1 MTELPHNPAVEEAVI
16 GQLLATPELTADVVG
31 ALLEPQHF
39 YTAAARLLFGAIR
52 DGFYDGTPV
61 DALTVGELHA
71 VRLSRLW
78 GCTEAHAVE
87 KVRGMA
93 HGYEGNV
100 VDHAALVKRDAD
112 YRALLGVLDK
122 TRVSIVSE
130 DLAPEQVAGELAQAA
145 MKVATNTLVTAE
157 LTSFADAGRDYVR
170 STREAIAARAE
181 GVEVGAY
188 FGIPA
193 IDQFTRGLRGG
204 EVLIG
209 AGEPGV
215 GKSAVW
221 WQGALNF
228 ATRQVLR
235 PEHLRVGT
243 AVLSLE
249 MGKESS
255 NARFAAMMSGLDTTE
270 IREGTIAKANF
281 DRSVDEWRRRMN
293 LPLWLSYLP
302 SLRASQLRAL
312 CSEAVRKHNV
322 GLIVVDHFGYF
333 HLDRRL
339 PNKTD
344 EDGEKAKFLKELAG
358 DLNVAII
365 CLAHTRKPDPGSNGR
380 PRLSDLRGSQE
391 IAGHAAFVSFIFRPW
406 LYASERER
414 DAGKVDET
422 EAIMIW
428 AKNRHGF
435 NGDGKFVM
443 DASRMYIS

>member
-1 MTELPHNPAVEEAVI
+1 MTDLPNNPAVEDAVI
-16 GQLLATPELTADVVG
+16 GQLLATPDRIADVVG
-31 ALLEPQHF
+31 ALLEPGHF
-39 YTAAARLLFGAIR
+39 YTAANRLLYGAIR

-78 GCTEAHAVE
+78 GTTEAEAVE
-87 KVRGMA
+87 RVRGMA
-93 HGYEGNV
+93 HGYEGDV
-100 VDHAALVKRDAD
+100 VDHAGLVKRDAD
-112 YRALLGVLDK
+112 YRALLGVLDA
-122 TRVSIVSE
+122 TRAAIVSE
-130 DLAPEQVAGELAQAA
+130 ELTPEQVAGELSQQA

-157 LTSFADAGRDYVR
+157 LTSFADAGRDFVR
-170 STREAIAARAE
+170 TTREAIAARAA

-193 IDQFTRGLRGG
+193 IDHFTRGLRGG
-204 EVLIG
+204 EVLMG

-221 WQGALNF
+221 WQAALNF
-228 ATRQVLR
+228 ADRQSRR
-235 PEHLRVGT
+235 PEGQQVGT
-243 AVLSLE
+243 VVLSLE
-249 MGKESS
+249 MGAESS
-255 NARFAAMMSGLDTTE
+255 NGRFAAMLAGLDTTE
-270 IREGTIAKANF
+270 LREGTISSVNF
-281 DRSVDEWRRRMN
+281 ERAIGEWRRRIG

-322 GLIVVDHFGYF
+322 GLVVVDHFGYF

-339 PNKTD
+339 PNKTE
-344 EDGEKAKFLKELAG
+344 EDGEKTRFLKELAT
-358 DLNVAII
+358 DLNLAII

-443 DASRMYIS
+443 DAARMYIS